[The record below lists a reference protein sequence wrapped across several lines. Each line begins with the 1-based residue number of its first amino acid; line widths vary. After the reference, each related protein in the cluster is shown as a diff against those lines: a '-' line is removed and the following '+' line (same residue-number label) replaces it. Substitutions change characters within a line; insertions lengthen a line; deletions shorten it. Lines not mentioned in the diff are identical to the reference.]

1 MIMSSLRNKILDRV
15 FYVDRTPHSDTFS
28 VKGFHFLSSELKLAA
43 VEVEDLGKE
52 RREII

>member
-15 FYVDRTPHSDTFS
+15 FYVIERLIRAHFS
-28 VKGFHFLSSELKLAA
+28 VKGFHFLSSELKSAA